1 MWEEDT
7 IEIELI
13 EKMNLATFKNI
24 SIYMFAFIPMRVHR
38 ILLLRSKANESL
50 RWLNIHYLGCINFL
64 RNDRCCPRIESA
76 KCSFH
81 QECSNDHN
89 VYLRCRRHLSRICV
103 ISEQKIT
110 SSSMFIIQFRYVQST
125 GYNIKSKCSRMR

>member
-13 EKMNLATFKNI
+13 EKMNLAIFKNI
-24 SIYMFAFIPMRVHR
+24 SIYMFACILVRVHR
-38 ILLLRSKANESL
+38 INLLRSKANESL
-50 RWLNIHYLGCINFL
+50 RLNNNYWGCINFL
-64 RNDRCCPRIESA
+64 RSDRCCPRIESA

-110 SSSMFIIQFRYVQST
+110 SSSMFIIQFRYCTKYRVLQ
-125 GYNIKSKCSRMR
+125 